1 MDDHA
6 KFEDDRRRNAASRAL
21 TRKSLRRRRRRR
33 DEAKSIVSR
42 ELRSGDTIICRDAM
56 CLCNL

>member
-21 TRKSLRRRRRRR
+21 TRQSLLFIS
-33 DEAKSIVSR
+33 AISTKAPVTMATMSPPAPKSIGGFG
-42 ELRSGDTIICRDAM
+42 LP
-56 CLCNL
+56 

>member
-6 KFEDDRRRNAASRAL
+6 KFEDDRRRNAAGRAL
-21 TRKSLRRRRRRR
+21 TRKSLRRRGR

-42 ELRSGDTIICRDAM
+42 ELRSGDTINFYQNDTYAVE
-56 CLCNL
+56 